1 MSLISN
7 AHLQIILDKTARFA
21 ATAVGAPELA
31 NNLNAGFAAAHAA
44 VLTGTNSIE
53 TFLLTTGNSD
63 AIADILPAARDLE
76 ELPPVPPSRFIF
88 GIVGI
93 ANLLKGIDA
102 HLKRYAGAASLD
114 AYLTG
119 LNAGTPTLRVHQSFE
134 DHLKNLGRGNVFIGS
149 DTVLATLT
157 VTGAAAGTFLSIATI
172 TAYAGAQ
179 LVVKNQ
185 GAVTAGAT
193 ISVTGKKL
201 DNTTQVMTA
210 TVSTGTDNI
219 ETNLSSVLKL
229 FTQVTAITITG
240 ATVGNVYK
248 IVAKTDRDISA
259 A

>member
-1 MSLISN
+1 MSLITN
-7 AHLQIILDKTARFA
+7 ANLQTVLDKTARFA
-21 ATAVGAPELA
+21 ATAVGDPELA
-31 NNLNAGFAAAHAA
+31 GNLNAGFTAAHAA

-53 TFLLTTGNSD
+53 TFLLATGNSD

-119 LNAGTPTLRVHQSFE
+119 LNAGTPTLRVHQSFA
-134 DHLKNLGRGNVFIGS
+134 DHLKSMARGNVFIGT
-149 DTVLATLT
+149 DTVIATLAT
-157 VTGAAAGTFLSIATI
+157 TGAAAGTFTSVATI

-185 GAVTAGAT
+185 GAVTIGAT
-193 ISVTGKKL
+193 LSVTGKKL
-201 DNTTQVMTA
+201 DNTTQVLTA
-210 TVSTGTDNI
+210 TIAAAADNA
-219 ETNLSSVLKL
+219 ETNLSSVLKQ
-229 FTQVTAITITG
+229 FTQVTAIAITG
-240 ATVGNVYK
+240 ATLGNVYE